1 MNCPKCNYHRTLS
14 FRCAKC
20 FEPVEMQGAF
30 EEYMQDYL
38 NETNIKTTKLYIF
51 PTALG
56 SDKSFA
62 HWLCEGLD
70 SEKNWF
76 FRYEGASNSMI
87 GFSVD
92 AIVNSAN
99 NYLIPGSGLAKYLRQ
114 KLSLEYDRCCDEL
127 SKGNLTFGEAYFIPI
142 PSQFRIKKGIIEA
155 ISIKYEKINGRLHH
169 IPSAGKDIYN
179 CIYNSLKIAD
189 ENKLQTIA
197 IPQMA
202 SREGY
207 SIYPKNAGKA
217 MLSAT
222 ILAIKD
228 YLHSNKSNL
237 TQIFLHPTTLEDE
250 EYLLNII

>member
-1 MNCPKCNYHRTLS
+1 MNCPKCKYHRKLS

-30 EEYMQDYL
+30 EEYMYDYL
-38 NETNIKTTKLYIF
+38 NEISIKTTKLYIF
-51 PTALG
+51 PTVLG
-56 SDKSFA
+56 GNKSFA

-70 SEKNWF
+70 SEKNFF
-76 FRYEGASNSMI
+76 FRYEGASDSMI

-99 NYLIPGSGLAKYLRQ
+99 NYLIPGSGLAKHLRET
-114 KLSLEYDRCCDEL
+114 LSIEYNVGCNSL
-127 SKGNLTFGEAYFIPI
+127 SKSNLIFGNAYFITI
-142 PSQFRIKKGIIEA
+142 PSQFRIKRGIIEA
-155 ISIKYEKINGRLHH
+155 ISIKYEIINGQLYHT
-169 IPSAGKDIYN
+169 PTSSKDIYN
-179 CIYNSLKIAD
+179 CIYSSLKIAD
-189 ENKLQTIA
+189 ENNIHSIA

-228 YLHSNKSNL
+228 YLYSNQSNI

-250 EYLLNII
+250 EFLLKII